1 VVPNLAVGYARS
13 TAIVLGNYDVPAATT
28 LFDGLLE
35 FLARQ

>member
-1 VVPNLAVGYARS
+1 MAWFENGSY

-35 FLARQ
+35 FLAHQ